1 MNNIDLEIL
10 FLDKI
15 KELNNKFQV
24 IPFEHLSKVNGQ
36 LKLPRVLARTISNQV
51 IHRYTNDRED
61 TEKYGVF
68 KQTNINKH
76 IISFS
81 FTLSKKDVFVDV
93 SVIRDYFTNIEA
105 INWWIKLNGLNL
117 VIEEVGELKDITDYT
132 ASDLL
137 ERYVFDLTVR
147 TSKELRT
154 EIEIIKDVDFEI
166 KGGNKWQ

>member
-24 IPFEHLSKVNGQ
+24 ILFEHLSKVNGQ

-61 TEKYGVF
+61 TQKYGVF

-81 FTLSKKDVFVDV
+81 FTLSKKDSFIDV
-93 SVIRDYFTNIEA
+93 AIIRDYFTNIEA
-105 INWWIKLNGLNL
+105 VNWWIKLNGLNL
-117 VIEEVGELKDITDYT
+117 VIEEVGELKDITDYS

-137 ERYVFDLTVR
+137 ERYVFDVTVR

-166 KGGNKWQ
+166 KGGN

>member
-36 LKLPRVLARTISNQV
+36 LKLPRVLARTISNNV

-81 FTLSKKDVFVDV
+81 FTLSKKDSFIDV
-93 SVIRDYFTNIEA
+93 AIVRDYFTNIEA

-117 VIEEVGELKDITDYT
+117 VIEEVGEIKDITDNT
-132 ASDLL
+132 ASDIL
-137 ERYVFDLTVR
+137 ERYVFDLVVR
-147 TSKELRT
+147 SSKELET
-154 EIEIIKDVDFEI
+154 NIKIIKKVDFKIERS
-166 KGGNKWQ
+166 NK

>member
-36 LKLPRVLARTISNQV
+36 LKLPRVIARTISNNV
-51 IHRYTNDRED
+51 IHRYTNERED
-61 TEKYGVF
+61 TKKYGVF

-81 FTLSKKDVFVDV
+81 FTLSKKDSFIDV
-93 SVIRDYFTNIEA
+93 AIIRDYFTNIEA
-105 INWWIKLNGLNL
+105 VNWWIKLNKLNL
-117 VIEEVGELKDITDYT
+117 VIEEVGELKDITDYS
-132 ASDLL
+132 ASDLF

-166 KGGNKWQ
+166 RGGN

>member
-36 LKLPRVLARTISNQV
+36 LKLPRVIARTIFNNV
-51 IHRYTNDRED
+51 IHRYTNEREN
-61 TEKYGVF
+61 TQKYGVF

-81 FTLSKKDVFVDV
+81 FTLSKKDSFVDV
-93 SVIRDYFTNIEA
+93 AVIRDYFTNIEA

-117 VIEEVGELKDITDYT
+117 VIEEVGELKDITDYS

-166 KGGNKWQ
+166 KGGN

>member
-10 FLDKI
+10 FLEKI

-36 LKLPRVLARTISNQV
+36 LKLPRVIARTISNNV

-61 TEKYGVF
+61 TQKYGVF

-81 FTLSKKDVFVDV
+81 FTLSKKDSFIDV
-93 SVIRDYFTNIEA
+93 AIIRDYFTNIEA
-105 INWWIKLNGLNL
+105 VNWWIKLNGLNL
-117 VIEEVGELKDITDYT
+117 VIEEVGELKDITDYSS
-132 ASDLL
+132 SDLL

-154 EIEIIKDVDFEI
+154 GIEIIKQVDFEI
-166 KGGNKWQ
+166 KGGN

>member
-1 MNNIDLEIL
+1 MDNIDLEIL
-10 FLDKI
+10 LLDKI

-24 IPFEHLSKVNGQ
+24 IPFEYLSKVNGQ

-61 TEKYGVF
+61 TQKYGVF

-81 FTLSKKDVFVDV
+81 FTLSKKDSFIDV
-93 SVIRDYFTNIEA
+93 AIIRDYFTNIEA

-117 VIEEVGELKDITDYT
+117 VIEEVGDLKDITDYS

-137 ERYVFDLTVR
+137 ERYVFDITVR

-154 EIEIIKDVDFEI
+154 EIEIIKQVDFEI
-166 KGGNKWQ
+166 KGGN

>member
-166 KGGNKWQ
+166 KGGN

>member
-36 LKLPRVLARTISNQV
+36 LKLPRVLARTISNNV

-81 FTLSKKDVFVDV
+81 FTLSKKDSFIDV
-93 SVIRDYFTNIEA
+93 AIIRDYFTNIEA
-105 INWWIKLNGLNL
+105 VNWWIKLNKLNL
-117 VIEEVGELKDITDYT
+117 VIEEVEELKDITDYS

-137 ERYVFDLTVR
+137 ERYVFDVTVR

-166 KGGNKWQ
+166 KGGN

>member
-36 LKLPRVLARTISNQV
+36 LKLPRVIARTISNNV

-61 TEKYGVF
+61 TQKYGVF
-68 KQTNINKH
+68 KQMNINKH

-81 FTLSKKDVFVDV
+81 FTLSKKDSFIDV
-93 SVIRDYFTNIEA
+93 AVIRDYFTNIEA

-117 VIEEVGELKDITDYT
+117 VIEEVGELKDITDYS

-166 KGGNKWQ
+166 KGGN

>member
-36 LKLPRVLARTISNQV
+36 LKLPRVIARTISNNV
-51 IHRYTNDRED
+51 I
-61 TEKYGVF
+61 
-68 KQTNINKH
+68 H

-81 FTLSKKDVFVDV
+81 FTLNKKDSYADV
-93 SVIRDYFTNIEA
+93 AIVRDYFTNIEA

-137 ERYVFDLTVR
+137 ERYVFDIVVR

-166 KGGNKWQ
+166 KGGN

>member
-36 LKLPRVLARTISNQV
+36 LKLPRVIARTISNNV
-51 IHRYTNDRED
+51 IHRYTNERED
-61 TEKYGVF
+61 TKKYGVF

-81 FTLSKKDVFVDV
+81 FTLSKKDSFIDV
-93 SVIRDYFTNIEA
+93 AIIRDYFTNIEA
-105 INWWIKLNGLNL
+105 VNWWIKLNKLNL
-117 VIEEVGELKDITDYT
+117 VIEEVGELKDITDYS

-166 KGGNKWQ
+166 RGGN

>member
-1 MNNIDLEIL
+1 M
-10 FLDKI
+10 
-15 KELNNKFQV
+15 
-24 IPFEHLSKVNGQ
+24 
-36 LKLPRVLARTISNQV
+36 
-51 IHRYTNDRED
+51 
-61 TEKYGVF
+61 
-68 KQTNINKH
+68 
-76 IISFS
+76 
-81 FTLSKKDVFVDV
+81 DV

-166 KGGNKWQ
+166 KGGN

>member
-10 FLDKI
+10 FLEKI

-36 LKLPRVLARTISNQV
+36 LKLPRVIARTIFNNV

-61 TEKYGVF
+61 TQKYGVF

-81 FTLSKKDVFVDV
+81 FTLSKKDSFIDV
-93 SVIRDYFTNIEA
+93 AVIRDYFTNIEA
-105 INWWIKLNGLNL
+105 VNWWIKLNGLNL
-117 VIEEVGELKDITDYT
+117 VIEEVGELKDITDYSS
-132 ASDLL
+132 SDLL
-137 ERYVFDLTVR
+137 ERYVFDVVVR

-166 KGGNKWQ
+166 KGGN

>member
-1 MNNIDLEIL
+1 MSNLDLEIL

-36 LKLPRVLARTISNQV
+36 LKLPRVLARTLSNKV
-51 IHRYTNDRED
+51 VHRYTNQRED
-61 TEKYGVF
+61 TQKYGVF

-81 FTLSKKDVFVDV
+81 ITLSKKDNFTDV
-93 SVIRDYFTNIEA
+93 AIIRDYFTNIEA
-105 INWWIKLNGLNL
+105 INWWIKLNGLN
-117 VIEEVGELKDITDYT
+117 VVVEEVSELKEITDYT

-137 ERYVFDLTVR
+137 ERYVFDVVVR
-147 TSKELRT
+147 TSSVLET
-154 EIEIIKDVDFEI
+154 NIEIIKKVDFDL
-166 KGGNKWQ
+166 KGGK

>member
-1 MNNIDLEIL
+1 MDNIDLEIL
-10 FLDKI
+10 LLDKI

-24 IPFEHLSKVNGQ
+24 IPFEYLSKVNGQ

-61 TEKYGVF
+61 TQKYGVF

-81 FTLSKKDVFVDV
+81 FTLSKKDSFVDV
-93 SVIRDYFTNIEA
+93 AIVRDYFTNIEA

-117 VIEEVGELKDITDYT
+117 VIEEVGDLKDITDYS

-137 ERYVFDLTVR
+137 ERYVFDITVR

-154 EIEIIKDVDFEI
+154 EIEIIKQVDFEI
-166 KGGNKWQ
+166 KGGN

>member
-36 LKLPRVLARTISNQV
+36 LKLPRVLARTISNNV
-51 IHRYTNDRED
+51 IHRYTNERED
-61 TEKYGVF
+61 TQKYGVF

-81 FTLSKKDVFVDV
+81 FTLSKKDSFVDV
-93 SVIRDYFTNIEA
+93 AVIRDYFTNIEA
-105 INWWIKLNGLNL
+105 VNWWIKLNRLNL
-117 VIEEVGELKDITDYT
+117 VIEEVGELKDITDYS

-166 KGGNKWQ
+166 KGGN

>member
-36 LKLPRVLARTISNQV
+36 LKLPRVLARTISNNV

-61 TEKYGVF
+61 TQKYGVF
-68 KQTNINKH
+68 KQMNINKH

-81 FTLSKKDVFVDV
+81 FTLSKKDSFIDV
-93 SVIRDYFTNIEA
+93 AVIRDYFTNIEA

-117 VIEEVGELKDITDYT
+117 VIEEVGELKDITDYS

-154 EIEIIKDVDFEI
+154 EIEIIKQVDFEI
-166 KGGNKWQ
+166 KGGN

>member
-36 LKLPRVLARTISNQV
+36 LKLPRVIARTISNNV
-51 IHRYTNDRED
+51 IHRYTNERED
-61 TEKYGVF
+61 TQKYGVF

-81 FTLSKKDVFVDV
+81 FTLNKKDSYADV
-93 SVIRDYFTNIEA
+93 AIIRDYFTNIEA
-105 INWWIKLNGLNL
+105 INWWIKLNGLKF

-137 ERYVFDLTVR
+137 ERYVFDVVVR
-147 TSKELRT
+147 TSNKLTT
-154 EIEIIKDVDFEI
+154 EIEIIKQVDFEI
-166 KGGNKWQ
+166 KGGN

>member
-36 LKLPRVLARTISNQV
+36 LKLPRVLARTISNNV

-61 TEKYGVF
+61 TQKYGVF
-68 KQTNINKH
+68 KQMNINKH

-81 FTLSKKDVFVDV
+81 FTLSKKDSFIDV
-93 SVIRDYFTNIEA
+93 AVIRDYFTNIEA

-117 VIEEVGELKDITDYT
+117 VIEEVGELKDITDYS

-137 ERYVFDLTVR
+137 ERYVFDVTVR

-166 KGGNKWQ
+166 KGGN

>member
-15 KELNNKFQV
+15 KELSNKFQV

-36 LKLPRVLARTISNQV
+36 LKLPRVIARTISNNV
-51 IHRYTNDRED
+51 IHRYTSQRED
-61 TEKYGVF
+61 TQKYGVF

-81 FTLSKKDVFVDV
+81 FTLSKKDSFIDV
-93 SVIRDYFTNIEA
+93 AVIRDYFTNIEA
-105 INWWIKLNGLNL
+105 INWWIKLNGLKF
-117 VIEEVGELKDITDYT
+117 VIEEVGELKDITDYS

-154 EIEIIKDVDFEI
+154 EIEIIKDVKFNIE
-166 KGGNKWQ
+166 GGN

>member
-36 LKLPRVLARTISNQV
+36 LKLPRVLARTISNNV
-51 IHRYTNDRED
+51 IHRYTNERED

-81 FTLSKKDVFVDV
+81 FTLSKKDSFVDV
-93 SVIRDYFTNIEA
+93 AVIRDYFTNIEA
-105 INWWIKLNGLNL
+105 INWWIKLNRLNL
-117 VIEEVGELKDITDYT
+117 VIEEVGELKDIIDYS

-166 KGGNKWQ
+166 KGGN

>member
-36 LKLPRVLARTISNQV
+36 LKLPRVLARTISNNV

-81 FTLSKKDVFVDV
+81 FTLSKKDSFIDV
-93 SVIRDYFTNIEA
+93 AIVRDYFTNIEA
-105 INWWIKLNGLNL
+105 INWWIKLNDLNL
-117 VIEEVGELKDITDYT
+117 VIEEVGEIKDITDNT
-132 ASDLL
+132 ASDIL
-137 ERYVFDLTVR
+137 ERYVFDLVVR
-147 TSKELRT
+147 SSKELET
-154 EIEIIKDVDFEI
+154 NIEIIKKVDFKIERS
-166 KGGNKWQ
+166 NK

>member
-36 LKLPRVLARTISNQV
+36 LKLPRVLARTISNNV

-81 FTLSKKDVFVDV
+81 FTLSKKDSFIDV
-93 SVIRDYFTNIEA
+93 AIVRDYFTNIEA

-117 VIEEVGELKDITDYT
+117 VIEEVGEIKDITDNT
-132 ASDLL
+132 ASDIL
-137 ERYVFDLTVR
+137 ERYVFDLVVR
-147 TSKELRT
+147 SSKELET
-154 EIEIIKDVDFEI
+154 NIEIIKKVDFKIERS
-166 KGGNKWQ
+166 NK

>member
-1 MNNIDLEIL
+1 MNNLELEIL
-10 FLDKI
+10 LLEKM
-15 KELNNKFQV
+15 KQLNEKFQTV
-24 IPFEHLSKVNGQ
+24 PFEHLSKVNGQ
-36 LKLPRVLARTISNQV
+36 LKLPRVLARTISNQI

-81 FTLSKKDVFVDV
+81 FTLSKKDSFIDV
-93 SVIRDYFTNIEA
+93 AIIRDYFTNIEA
-105 INWWIKLNGLNL
+105 VNWWIKLNGLNL
-117 VIEEVGELKDITDYT
+117 VIEEVGEINDITDYS

-154 EIEIIKDVDFEI
+154 EIEIIKDVKFNIE
-166 KGGNKWQ
+166 GGN

>member
-10 FLDKI
+10 FLEKI
-15 KELNNKFQV
+15 KQLNNKFQV

-36 LKLPRVLARTISNQV
+36 LKLPRVIARTISNNV
-51 IHRYTNDRED
+51 IHRYTNERED
-61 TEKYGVF
+61 TQKYGVF

-81 FTLSKKDVFVDV
+81 FTLSKKDSFIDV
-93 SVIRDYFTNIEA
+93 AIIRDYFTNIEA
-105 INWWIKLNGLNL
+105 INWWIKLNSLNL
-117 VIEEVGELKDITDYT
+117 IIEEVGELKDITDYT

-137 ERYVFDLTVR
+137 ERYVFNVIVR

-166 KGGNKWQ
+166 KGGN

>member
-36 LKLPRVLARTISNQV
+36 LKLPRVIARTI
-51 IHRYTNDRED
+51 
-61 TEKYGVF
+61 
-68 KQTNINKH
+68 TNINKH

-81 FTLSKKDVFVDV
+81 FTLSKKDSSIDV
-93 SVIRDYFTNIEA
+93 AIIRDYFTNIEA

-117 VIEEVGELKDITDYT
+117 VIEEVRELKDITDYS

-137 ERYVFDLTVR
+137 ERYVFDVIVR
-147 TSKELRT
+147 TSKELTT

-166 KGGNKWQ
+166 KGGN

>member
-36 LKLPRVLARTISNQV
+36 LKLPRVIARTISNQV

-81 FTLSKKDVFVDV
+81 FTLSKKDSFIDV
-93 SVIRDYFTNIEA
+93 AVIRDYFTNIEA

-117 VIEEVGELKDITDYT
+117 VIEEVEELKDITDYS

-154 EIEIIKDVDFEI
+154 KIKIIKDVDFEI
-166 KGGNKWQ
+166 KGGN

>member
-36 LKLPRVLARTISNQV
+36 LKLPRVLARTISNNV

-61 TEKYGVF
+61 TQKYGVF

-81 FTLSKKDVFVDV
+81 FTLSKKDSFIDV
-93 SVIRDYFTNIEA
+93 AVIRDYFTNIEA
-105 INWWIKLNGLNL
+105 INWWIKLNRLNL
-117 VIEEVGELKDITDYT
+117 VIEEVGELKDITDYS

-154 EIEIIKDVDFEI
+154 EIEIIKQVDFEI
-166 KGGNKWQ
+166 KGGN

>member
-15 KELNNKFQV
+15 KQLNNKFQV

-61 TEKYGVF
+61 TQKYGVF

-81 FTLSKKDVFVDV
+81 FTLSKKDSFVDV
-93 SVIRDYFTNIEA
+93 AIVRDYFTNIEA

-117 VIEEVGELKDITDYT
+117 VIEEVGDLKDITDYS

-137 ERYVFDLTVR
+137 ERYVFDITVR

-154 EIEIIKDVDFEI
+154 EIEIIKQVDFEI
-166 KGGNKWQ
+166 KGGN

>member
-36 LKLPRVLARTISNQV
+36 LKLPRVIARTISNNV
-51 IHRYTNDRED
+51 IRRYTNERED
-61 TEKYGVF
+61 TKKYGVF

-81 FTLSKKDVFVDV
+81 FTLSKKDSFIDV
-93 SVIRDYFTNIEA
+93 AVIRDYFTNIEA

-137 ERYVFDLTVR
+137 ERYVFDVTVR

-154 EIEIIKDVDFEI
+154 EIEIIKDVKFDIE
-166 KGGNKWQ
+166 GGN

>member
-36 LKLPRVLARTISNQV
+36 LKLPRVLARTISNNV

-81 FTLSKKDVFVDV
+81 FTLSKKDSFIDV
-93 SVIRDYFTNIEA
+93 AIVRDYFTNIEA

-117 VIEEVGELKDITDYT
+117 VIEEVGEIKDITDNT
-132 ASDLL
+132 ASDIL
-137 ERYVFDLTVR
+137 ERYIFDLVVR
-147 TSKELRT
+147 SSKELET
-154 EIEIIKDVDFEI
+154 NIEIIKKVDFKIERS
-166 KGGNKWQ
+166 NK

>member
-36 LKLPRVLARTISNQV
+36 LKLPRVIARTISNNV
-51 IHRYTNDRED
+51 IHRYTSQRED
-61 TEKYGVF
+61 TQKYGVF

-81 FTLSKKDVFVDV
+81 FTFSKKDSFIDV
-93 SVIRDYFTNIEA
+93 AVIRDYFTNIEA

-117 VIEEVGELKDITDYT
+117 VIEEVGELKDITDYS

-147 TSKELRT
+147 TSNELTT

-166 KGGNKWQ
+166 KGGN

>member
-15 KELNNKFQV
+15 KQLNNKFQV

-166 KGGNKWQ
+166 KGGN

>member
-36 LKLPRVLARTISNQV
+36 LKLPRIIARTISNNV
-51 IHRYTNDRED
+51 IHRYANDRED

-81 FTLSKKDVFVDV
+81 FTLSKKDSFVDV
-93 SVIRDYFTNIEA
+93 VVIRDYFTNIEA

-117 VIEEVGELKDITDYT
+117 VIEEVGELKDITDYS

-137 ERYVFDLTVR
+137 ERYVFDVTVR

-166 KGGNKWQ
+166 KGGN

>member
-1 MNNIDLEIL
+1 MDNIDLEIL

-81 FTLSKKDVFVDV
+81 FTLSKKDSFVDV
-93 SVIRDYFTNIEA
+93 AVIRDYFTNIEA
-105 INWWIKLNGLNL
+105 INWWIKLNRLNL
-117 VIEEVGELKDITDYT
+117 VIEEVGELKDITDYS

-166 KGGNKWQ
+166 KGGN

>member
-81 FTLSKKDVFVDV
+81 FTLSKKDGFVDV

-117 VIEEVGELKDITDYT
+117 VIEEVGELKDITDYS

-154 EIEIIKDVDFEI
+154 EIEIIKDVDFEV
-166 KGGNKWQ
+166 KGGN